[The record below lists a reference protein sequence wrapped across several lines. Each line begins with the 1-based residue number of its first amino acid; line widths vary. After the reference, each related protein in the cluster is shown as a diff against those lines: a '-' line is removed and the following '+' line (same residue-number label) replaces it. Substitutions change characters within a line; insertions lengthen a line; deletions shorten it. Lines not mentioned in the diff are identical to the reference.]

1 MSHGAYLLLAV
12 APMLMA
18 AGYESEISTW
28 RAQRESSLKSD
39 SGWLTVA
46 GLFWLKEGGNS
57 FGKAATNDIV
67 LPDGPAQAGT
77 FELHAGKVS
86 VVLTGQAARPLQFDS
101 ETDANVVRIKD
112 LTMFPIKRGDRYGIR
127 LKDKNSS
134 FRREFTGLHWYPV
147 KESARVTARFV
158 ATPEKLTI
166 PNILGQKEEETCPG
180 YAVFQWQGRELRLYP
195 TEEDGRLFYVFRDLT
210 TGHETYPAGRFLYSD
225 MPLDGH
231 VVLDFNRAYNPPC
244 AFTPYATCPLPP
256 PQNRLPVRIEAGELK
271 YGSH

>member
-12 APMLMA
+12 APTLMA
-18 AGYESEISTW
+18 TGYETEVLTW
-28 RAQRESSLKSD
+28 RAQRENSLKSD

-46 GLFWLKEGGNS
+46 GLFWLKEGRNS
-57 FGKAATNDIV
+57 FGKATTNDIV

-77 FELHAGKVS
+77 FELHAARVS
-86 VVLTGQAARPLQFDS
+86 VVLNGQAARPLQFDS

-158 ATPEKLTI
+158 AAPEKLTI
-166 PNILGQKEEETCPG
+166 PNILGQKEQETCPG
-180 YAVFQWQGRELRLYP
+180 YAVFQWEGHELRLYP